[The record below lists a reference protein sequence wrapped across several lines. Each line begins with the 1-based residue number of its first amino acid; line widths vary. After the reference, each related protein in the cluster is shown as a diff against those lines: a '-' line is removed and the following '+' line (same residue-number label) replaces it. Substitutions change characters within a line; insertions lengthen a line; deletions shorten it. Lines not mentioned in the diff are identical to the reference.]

1 MYTLIYNT
9 SSYSFPIGMEA
20 YFVCVLSI
28 LLRGKST
35 KGIIPP
41 PPPHTNFND
50 RIYACL
56 VNRNQLLGYAVLIII
71 LVIPRY

>member
-9 SSYSFPIGMEA
+9 SSYSFPNRMDA

-28 LLRGKST
+28 LLRKKST
-35 KGIIPP
+35 KECILPP
-41 PPPHTNFND
+41 YINFND

-56 VNRNQLLGYAVLIII
+56 VNINQLLGYAVIVIL
-71 LVIPRY
+71 LVILKYI